1 MALQKISRPS
11 IFASKPISMTISMDG
26 GGSGSCALCT
36 QTAALA
42 QDMLNAVTSF
52 HRLHLKVTGLGSYAA
67 HKALNEAY
75 DAFGDHADDLVE
87 EFQGAEE
94 TLLEYPNTA
103 PTELNSVEEGLEHLR
118 KLKDKINSLQASM
131 PYSEIVNQL
140 DNAKS
145 TINGVKYK
153 LLFLK

>member
-1 MALQKISRPS
+1 MRTISRPS
-11 IFASKPISMTISMDG
+11 VFSVSGPSMSSM
-26 GGSGSCALCT
+26 GSGSETCALCM

-87 EFQGAEE
+87 EYQGAEE
-94 TLLEYPNTA
+94 KIIELPNTA
-103 PTELNSVEEGLEHLR
+103 PSELNSVEDGIDHLR
-118 KLKDKINSLQASM
+118 KLKDKITALQSNM
-131 PYSEIVNQL
+131 PHSEIVNLL
-140 DNAKS
+140 DEAKS

>member
-1 MALQKISRPS
+1 M
-11 IFASKPISMTISMDG
+11 
-26 GGSGSCALCT
+26 

-42 QDMLNAVTSF
+42 QDMLNAVTSL

-67 HKALNEAY
+67 HKAINEGY

-87 EFQGAEE
+87 EYQGAEE
-94 TLLEYPNTA
+94 KILELPNTA
-103 PTELNSVEEGLEHLR
+103 PSELNSVEEGLDFLR
-118 KLKDKINSLQASM
+118 KMKDKITGLQNNL
-131 PYSEIVNQL
+131 PHSEIVNLL

-145 TINGVKYK
+145 TINSVKYK

>member
-1 MALQKISRPS
+1 MQKLSRNS
-11 IFASKPISMTISMDG
+11 IFSSKPIAMVMMSG
-26 GGSGSCALCT
+26 GESSSCALCT
-36 QTAALA
+36 QTAALV
-42 QDMLNAVTSF
+42 QDMMNAVTSF

-75 DAFGDHADDLVE
+75 DAFGDHADDLAE

-118 KLKDKINSLQASM
+118 KLKDKITSLQSSM
-131 PYSEIVNQL
+131 PYSEIVNIL
-140 DNAKS
+140 DDSKS
-145 TINGVKYK
+145 TINEIKYK

>member
-1 MALQKISRPS
+1 MQKIARNIFSSKSTMGMSSLQEPS
-11 IFASKPISMTISMDG
+11 QT
-26 GGSGSCALCT
+26 SGLCM

-42 QDMLNAVTSF
+42 QDMLNAVTSL

-67 HKALNEAY
+67 HKAIDY

-87 EFQGAEE
+87 EYQGAEE
-94 TLLEYPNTA
+94 KIIDLPNTA
-103 PTELNSVEEGLEHLR
+103 PSELSSVEEGLDFLR
-118 KLKDKINSLQASM
+118 KMKDKITSLQNNM
-131 PYSEIVNQL
+131 PHSEIVNLL

-145 TINGVKYK
+145 TINGIKYK